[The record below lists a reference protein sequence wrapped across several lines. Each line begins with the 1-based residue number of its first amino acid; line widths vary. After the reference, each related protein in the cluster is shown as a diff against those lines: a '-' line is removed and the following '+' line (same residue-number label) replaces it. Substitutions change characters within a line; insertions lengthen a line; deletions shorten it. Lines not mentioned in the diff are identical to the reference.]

1 VLSPGYAFISACLKG
16 EEPKTVT
23 SEHVDRIVAMASNLQ
38 DALAIIRETDI
49 GSYLEELPVRTFDDL
64 DECLWRYLAQR
75 IRYVESFKF
84 LPKDVL
90 KVSRAYIVKYD
101 VSNIKAALQGIS
113 TGKKASMMPVGIIH
127 NNELLDEL
135 SNAENVDDITQ
146 LLIKCKLGDY
156 VPALEQYK
164 IDRGA
169 KSKLLAEAKLDGEYY
184 KNMLNMARCIKD
196 GSVLS
201 QAFGLIIDLANL
213 QIASRAIIEGIGLD
227 AAEFT
232 IAGGYRITDKAIKE
246 LLPLKMADMP
256 ARLENTQYRDIAN
269 EVSTSYDKTKS
280 ITAVEEVIDKHK
292 FRMLK
297 EMLSPRVLSPLVMA
311 WYLILKEVEI
321 RNLRLVLK
329 AIVDDV
335 PVQEIKDYLM
345 L

>member
-1 VLSPGYAFISACLKG
+1 VLSPKYAFISACLKG

-23 SEHVDRIVAMASNLQ
+23 SEHIDRMTTASNLQ

-49 GSYLEELPVRTFDDL
+49 GSYLEELPIKTFDDL
-64 DECLWRYLAQR
+64 DEFLWGYLAQR

-84 LPKDVL
+84 LPKDIL
-90 KVSRAYIVKYD
+90 KVSRAYILKYD
-101 VSNIKAALQGIS
+101 VSNIKAALQNIS
-113 TGKKASMMPVGIIH
+113 GGKKATMIPVGIIH
-127 NNELLDEL
+127 NNALLDEL
-135 SNAENVDDITQ
+135 FNAENVDDIIQ

-156 VPALEQYK
+156 VLALEQYK
-164 IDRGA
+164 IDKGA
-169 KSKLLAEAKLDGEYY
+169 RSKLLAEAKLDSEYY
-184 KNMLNMARCIKD
+184 KNMLNTARRIKD

-227 AAEFT
+227 AAECT

-246 LLPLKMADMP
+246 LLSLKMGDIP
-256 ARLENTQYRDIAN
+256 ARLEITEYQDIAN
-269 EVSTSYDKTKS
+269 EVSASYDKTKS
-280 ITAVEEVIDKHK
+280 ITAVEEIIDKHK
-292 FRMLK
+292 FRILR

-311 WYLILKEVEI
+311 WYLILKEVEV

-329 AIVDDV
+329 AIADGV
-335 PVQEIKDYLM
+335 PIQEIENYLT

>member
-1 VLSPGYAFISACLKG
+1 VLNPRYAFISACLKG

-23 SEHVDRIVAMASNLQ
+23 SEHIDKMMTASNLQ

-49 GSYLEELPVRTFDDL
+49 GSYLEESPVKTFDDL

-75 IRYVESFKF
+75 IRYVESLNF
-84 LPKDVL
+84 LPKDIPE
-90 KVSRAYIVKYD
+90 VSGAYIVKYD

-113 TGKKASMMPVGIIH
+113 GGERTSMIPVGIIH
-127 NNELLDEL
+127 NNALLDEL
-135 SNAENVDDITQ
+135 SNAEDVDAIIQ

-164 IDRGA
+164 TDKGA
-169 KSKLLAEAKLDGEYY
+169 KSKLLVEAKLDSQYY
-184 KNMLNMARCIKD
+184 RSMLNMARRIRD
-196 GSVLS
+196 GSVLTK
-201 QAFGLIIDLANL
+201 AFGLVIDLTNL
-213 QIASRAIIEGIGLD
+213 QIVSRAIIEGMGPD
-227 AAEFT
+227 AAEFI

-246 LLPLKMADMP
+246 LLPLKMTDIP
-256 ARLENTQYRDIAN
+256 ARLEDTQYQDIAS
-269 EVSTSYDKTKS
+269 EISTNYDKTKN
-280 ITAVEEVIDKHK
+280 ITAVDEIIDKHK
-292 FRMLK
+292 FRILK

-329 AIVDDV
+329 TIVDGV
-335 PVQEIKDYLM
+335 PVQEIKNYLV